1 MIVNK
6 CQKIGC
12 QHKCILSTRNLFIGE
27 RGKKNKRR
35 DHPTNIIQKNQWNL
49 ARQGASSKWLSR
61 PTKKSINK
69 KVFKLLIQTAQ
80 MIERSTIVLLPNG
93 PK

>member
-35 DHPTNIIQKNQWNL
+35 DHPTNIIQKNQ
-49 ARQGASSKWLSR
+49 
-61 PTKKSINK
+61 
-69 KVFKLLIQTAQ
+69 
-80 MIERSTIVLLPNG
+80 
-93 PK
+93 